1 MNYGYF
7 SNQPMQMQAPNMAQF
22 GYGAQMPPPSAYSTP
37 ADVMAQRD
45 RLKTLG
51 LDDTA
56 IDDLLKF
63 KQGLLEKRDEMQT
76 DVLKSAG
83 AGIKSLGSS
92 AKSGLASLGSSL

>member
-7 SNQPMQMQAPNMAQF
+7 SNQPMQAPPSMAQF
-22 GYGAQMPPPSAYSTP
+22 GYGAQMPSPSAYSTP

-56 IDDLLKF
+56 IDDLLKL

-83 AGIKSLGSS
+83 EGIKSLGGS

>member
-7 SNQPMQMQAPNMAQF
+7 SNQPMQMQVPNMAQF
-22 GYGAQMPPPSAYSTP
+22 GYGAQMPSPSAYSTP

-83 AGIKSLGSS
+83 EGIKSLGGA